1 MNTYETILKRRSI
14 RKFKEGTI
22 KDEDIKMLLNA
33 AMAAPSARNM
43 QPWEFYV
50 VSNQEIMQEIRDFAP
65 NFNFNS
71 SLMIIVGGN
80 TSRGLLNTINDFWI
94 QDCSAAIQ
102 NILLTA
108 TSLNLGTVWC
118 GLYPVNER
126 STKIKELLK
135 LNEGIIPL
143 GLIHVGIPDEE
154 KEPRTH
160 YNENYVHFIK

>member
-1 MNTYETILKRRSI
+1 MNTYDAILKRRSI
-14 RKFKEGTI
+14 RKFKEATI
-22 KDEDIKMLLNA
+22 KEEEIQLMLNA

-50 VSNQEIMQEIRDFAP
+50 ISNQDVMQEIRNFAP

-71 SLMIIVGGN
+71 SLMIIVAGN

-102 NILLTA
+102 NILLAA
-108 TSLNLGTVWC
+108 TSLNIGTVWC
-118 GLYPVNER
+118 GLYPVLER
-126 STKIKELLK
+126 SNKIKELLK
-135 LNEGIIPL
+135 LNDEIIPL

-154 KEPRTH
+154 KEPRTQ
-160 YNENYVHFIK
+160 YNENYVHYIK